1 MLRGLYTAASGMLA
15 QAVRLD
21 LETNNLAN
29 AATTGYKADQAELLS
44 FPEMLLHRVGGQ
56 HGDPEPLHPMGVQV
70 RSRPEGLDR
79 LPFRQAPAV
88 GPLDTG
94 VYVEGVFTSFR
105 QGPLRE
111 TGNPLDLALEGPGF
125 FAVETP
131 AGVRYTRA
139 GSFRLDAEGY
149 LSDPAGHRVLGVDGP
164 IQVGQEGPVAVGQD
178 GAIFVAGA
186 LVGEL
191 LLVDFAD
198 PNAELRKEGA
208 NLFAP
213 QEEAEALAPEGTRV
227 AQGMLEGSAVNVV
240 EGLVRLIELQRA
252 YESSQR
258 VVRSYDE
265 TLDRTVNDLARI

>member
-88 GPLDTG
+88 GPLGTG

>member
-15 QAVRLD
+15 QAARLD
-21 LETNNLAN
+21 LESNNLAN

-44 FPEMLLHRVGGQ
+44 FPTMLLRRVGGKD
-56 HGDPEPLHPMGVQV
+56 GEPEPLHPLGIEM
-70 RSRPEGLDR
+70 RTRPDGLDR
-79 LPFRQAPAV
+79 LPFREAPVV
-88 GPLDTG
+88 GPLGTG
-94 VYVEGVFTSFR
+94 VYVEGTFTSFR
-105 QGPLRE
+105 QGPLRD

-149 LSDPAGHRVLGVDGP
+149 LADQTGNRVLGVDGP
-164 IQVGQEGPVAVGQD
+164 IQVGQAATVAIGQD
-178 GAIFVAGA
+178 GSVHADGV
-186 LVGEL
+186 LVGPL
-191 LLVDFAD
+191 LVVDFAD

-213 QEEAEALAPEGTRV
+213 QEGAVPLAAEGTRV
-227 AQGMLEGSAVNVV
+227 AQGTLEGSAVNVV
-240 EGLVRLIELQRA
+240 ESLVRLIELQRA
-252 YESSQR
+252 YEASQR

>member
-1 MLRGLYTAASGMLA
+1 VLRGLYTAASGMLA
-15 QAVRLD
+15 QAARLD
-21 LETNNLAN
+21 LESNNLAN

-44 FPEMLLHRVGGQ
+44 FPTMLLRRVGGKD
-56 HGDPEPLHPMGVQV
+56 GEPEPLHPLGIEM
-70 RSRPEGLDR
+70 RTRPDGLDR
-79 LPFRQAPAV
+79 LPFREAPVV
-88 GPLDTG
+88 GPLGTG
-94 VYVEGVFTSFR
+94 VYVEGTFTSFR
-105 QGPLRE
+105 QGPLRD

-149 LSDPAGHRVLGVDGP
+149 LADQTGNRVLGVDGP
-164 IQVGQEGPVAVGQD
+164 IQVGQAATVAIGQD
-178 GAIFVAGA
+178 GSVHADGV
-186 LVGEL
+186 LVGTL
-191 LLVDFAD
+191 LVVDFAD

-213 QEEAEALAPEGTRV
+213 QEGAVPLAAEGTRV
-227 AQGMLEGSAVNVV
+227 AQGTLEGSAVNVV
-240 EGLVRLIELQRA
+240 ESLVRLIELQRA
-252 YESSQR
+252 YEASQR